1 MATGLL
7 ETGPKLDWTRDNK
20 IFDRYQIWKEKV
32 ELIFS
37 SALEESSSK
46 QKVSYLRYWMGEQG
60 IPLVKKW
67 TALGKLDFSSAEEDA
82 LSSGYILQN
91 YWNLLEAEFKPKGN
105 KLLSVIELWT
115 RSKQG
120 SKTLNEW
127 LTYVYNLVESCDYGD
142 SNERIIRDV
151 LIIGCNSDKA
161 KDKIVRQGEKIK
173 LQDVIEILQ
182 LEDSTRQTLTEMTS
196 TTQKIHYASYEKK
209 KGTGKKQKFQSNSN
223 SSSSSSSGQKQDSTG
238 SQKLCYRCS
247 KNYTKGHEKV
257 CKALN
262 AKCNACGVEGHFEI
276 ACKKS
281 GNFPKKSSSKF
292 QKPGSTGRMNIAS
305 AVEEPALQA
314 DFFDEKGILKEY
326 KPKSMYVLSGT
337 SDDKPIMIE
346 FGCGLTPLS
355 FDRKLTLQA
364 DTGADMNAINKK
376 TFDELF
382 PDVELEESTHILQNF
397 DKRLIKPIG
406 SFRCF
411 LRWKGHKYRV
421 KFEVMGIET
430 PNLLSRETTFLMGIL
445 KKCLSVEKT
454 QNEPSNQISSP
465 PVSGHSVPPT
475 EAAPVPLTEGASCHS
490 VPPTEAAPVPLT
502 EGVSCHSVPLTETAP
517 LTSTEVERSQMNCA
531 SISDTAETPDSSSVR
546 VVGSNNH
553 SLSITDL
560 PLTQEKVET
569 TYADVFQGLGK
580 FPGEPYKLRLKPDAV
595 PAKHRPR
602 RVPVHLQD
610 AFHEEIERLVK
621 IDVLE
626 KVTEP
631 TEWVNSFVIVEKVI
645 DSSNAHSP
653 NHVIKKSIRLCIDPK
668 DLNEALEREPYY
680 SRSIDELISMFAGAK
695 VFTIVDMDKGYW
707 QVVLHPESRKLTC
720 MAFDIGRYQFKRL
733 PMGSKVAS
741 DIFQRMLDSVYIGLP
756 GVTGIADDMV
766 IFGRNEEEHDRN
778 LILFL
783 ETTRKNGLVLNKKKL
798 QFKKEEVS
806 FFGHR
811 WNSTGISPDPKKT
824 ESILKMQFPPD
835 KETMH
840 SFLGLVNFLN
850 RYTPKLAELCSPLR
864 KLILKDSHYSP
875 GDPEHAA
882 FDAIKA
888 EFKKKIILPYF
899 DRNKETILQTDA
911 SKKGFGAVILQ
922 EEQPIYY
929 ASRALTSA
937 EKNYQNLEREAQA
950 AVWGMEKFHYFLY
963 GRKFI
968 LQTDQKPLVSI
979 FRKHMIDVSPRIQR
993 ITIRAWQYDFVPQHI
1008 PGRINVI
1015 ADSLSRV
1022 TPLEFQDSNAEKDI
1036 LAVNFLQYSSIEER
1050 ERDEMLQETSK
1061 DKELQSLKH
1070 YISTGWP
1077 SKRSQIPVSLHPYWN
1092 YRDELT
1098 VESGILMKNSKVLIP
1113 ETLKQK
1119 YLRQI
1124 HQGHQG
1130 IEACRSRAREFVFWV
1145 NINSDLK
1152 EMVEKCDIC
1161 QSQQNSTASV
1171 QKYVSEVPP
1180 HPWHTLGS
1188 DLFYFQRIDFLV
1200 VVDYFSKYLIVRK
1213 IPNSTSSAVIKELGM
1228 IFSEF
1233 GNPLVFRSDN
1243 GPCYSSQEF
1252 KFFMQNWLVEHR
1264 TSSPHYPQSNGLAE
1278 SMVKVSKNLI
1288 EKAIKQDLPWNK
1300 LLLDYRCTPISS
1312 EIPSPAEIL
1321 FGRKFRSSISILPS
1335 QVLNDR
1341 ISKQRELIAKKEG
1354 KFYAS
1359 TQDFQDRI
1367 KALPFEA
1374 GQNVWLQDSDSR
1386 KFEEAVIREK
1396 CREPN
1401 SYMVEIPATGQC
1413 FRRNSNFIKPRQ
1425 SDKNSVSTDPLPT
1438 TGLPE
1443 IPQEPPVLQQPS
1455 SPATS
1460 TVDAIPTVPPS
1471 KQNGN
1476 SILELQEL
1484 QDIPEYPEETI
1495 KEFHPQGSDS
1505 KSDISCTDIL
1515 ISEREMLRY
1524 DTIGR
1529 IELIPPIVLSSDNT
1543 KYKNIIQL
1551 FLQLFDELS
1560 VYRDCH

>member
-196 TTQKIHYASYEKK
+196 TAQKIHYASYEKK

-247 KNYTKGHEKV
+247 KNYSKGHEKV

-262 AKCNACGVEGHFEI
+262 ARCNACGVEGHFEI

-281 GNFPKKSSSKF
+281 GNFPKKSTSKF

-346 FGCGLTPLS
+346 FSCGLTPLS

-376 TFDELF
+376 TFIELF

-454 QNEPSNQISSP
+454 QNEPNNQISSLS
-465 PVSGHSVPPT
+465 VSDHSVPST
-475 EAAPVPLTEGASCHS
+475 EATPEAPVPLTE
-490 VPPTEAAPVPLT
+490 AAPLTST

-517 LTSTEVERSQMNCA
+517 LTSTEESSQMNCA
-531 SISDTAETPDSSSVR
+531 SISDTAKTPGSSSVR

-610 AFHEEIERLVK
+610 AFHEEVERLVK

-653 NHVIKKSIRLCIDPK
+653 NHSIKKSIRLCIDPK

-875 GDPEHAA
+875 GVPEHAA
-882 FDAIKA
+882 FDAIKT

-993 ITIRAWQYDFVPQHI
+993 ITIRAWQYDFEPQHI

-1050 ERDEMLQETSK
+1050 ERDEMLQETNK
-1061 DKELQSLKH
+1061 DEELQSLKH

-1077 SKRSQIPVSLHPYWN
+1077 AKRSQIPVFLHPYWN
-1092 YRDELT
+1092 FRDELT
-1098 VESGILMKNSKVLIP
+1098 VESGILMKNSKTLIP

-1119 YLRQI
+1119 YLKQI

-1213 IPNSTSSAVIKELGM
+1213 LPSSTSSAVIKELGM

-1288 EKAIKQDLPWNK
+1288 EKSIKQDLPWNR

-1386 KFEEAVIREK
+1386 KFEEAVIRKK

-1425 SDKNSVSTDPLPT
+1425 TNKNSVSTDPLP

-1455 SPATS
+1455 SQATS

-1471 KQNGN
+1471 KQNDN
-1476 SILELQEL
+1476 STPRTPRTPRQPRASRRSTKGIPPPRLGLQE
-1484 QDIPEYPEETI
+1484 
-1495 KEFHPQGSDS
+1495 
-1505 KSDISCTDIL
+1505 
-1515 ISEREMLRY
+1515 
-1524 DTIGR
+1524 
-1529 IELIPPIVLSSDNT
+1529 
-1543 KYKNIIQL
+1543 
-1551 FLQLFDELS
+1551 
-1560 VYRDCH
+1560 

>member
-37 SALEESSSK
+37 SALEESSAK

-67 TALGKLDFSSAEEDA
+67 TALGKLDFSCSEEDV

-142 SNERIIRDV
+142 SSERIIRDV

-223 SSSSSSSGQKQDSTG
+223 PSSSSSSGQKQDSTG
-238 SQKLCYRCS
+238 PQKLCYRCK

-262 AKCNACGVEGHFEI
+262 AKCNACGIEGHFEA

-314 DFFDEKGILKEY
+314 DFFDEKGLLKEY
-326 KPKSMYVLSGT
+326 QPKSMYVLSGT
-337 SDDKPIMIE
+337 PDDKPIMIE

-355 FDRKLTLQA
+355 FDRELTLQA
-364 DTGADMNAINKK
+364 DTGADMNAINRK
-376 TFDELF
+376 TFIELF
-382 PDVELEESTHILQNF
+382 PDVELEESTQILQNF

-421 KFEVMGIET
+421 KFEVMGIDT

-454 QNEPSNQISSP
+454 QNEPNNQISSL

-475 EAAPVPLTEGASCHS
+475 EADPLTPAEGDPLTSTEGVFSHSVTSTEDVFCHS
-490 VPPTEAAPVPLT
+490 VPPTE
-502 EGVSCHSVPLTETAP
+502 EKS
-517 LTSTEVERSQMNCA
+517 LTSMEERSHMNCA
-531 SISDTAETPDSSSVR
+531 SISDTADPSDSSSDS
-546 VVGSNNH
+546 VVGSNYH

-560 PLTQEKVET
+560 PLTQDKVES

-602 RVPVHLQD
+602 KVPVHLQD
-610 AFHEEIERLVK
+610 AFHEEVERLVK

-680 SRSIDELISMFAGAK
+680 SRTIDELISMFAGAK

-783 ETTRKNGLVLNKKKL
+783 ETTRKNGLVLNKRKL

-850 RYTPKLAELCSPLR
+850 RYTPRLAELCSPLR

-929 ASRALTSA
+929 ALRALTSA

-993 ITIRAWQYDFVPQHI
+993 ITIRAWQYDFIPQHI

-1050 ERDEMLQETSK
+1050 ERDEVLQETNK

-1077 SKRSQIPVSLHPYWN
+1077 AKRSQIPVSLHPYWN
-1092 YRDELT
+1092 FRDELT

-1119 YLRQI
+1119 YLMQI

-1130 IEACRSRAREFVFWV
+1130 IEACRTRAREFVF
-1145 NINSDLK
+1145 
-1152 EMVEKCDIC
+1152 
-1161 QSQQNSTASV
+1161 
-1171 QKYVSEVPP
+1171 
-1180 HPWHTLGS
+1180 
-1188 DLFYFQRIDFLV
+1188 R
-1200 VVDYFSKYLIVRK
+1200 
-1213 IPNSTSSAVIKELGM
+1213 
-1228 IFSEF
+1228 
-1233 GNPLVFRSDN
+1233 
-1243 GPCYSSQEF
+1243 
-1252 KFFMQNWLVEHR
+1252 
-1264 TSSPHYPQSNGLAE
+1264 
-1278 SMVKVSKNLI
+1278 I
-1288 EKAIKQDLPWNK
+1288 EKAVRQDLPWNR

-1321 FGRKFRSSISILPS
+1321 FGRKLRSSISILPS
-1335 QVLNDR
+1335 QVMNDR

-1354 KFYAS
+1354 MFY
-1359 TQDFQDRI
+1359 TNVKDFQDRI

-1374 GQNVWLQDSDSR
+1374 GQNVWLQNSDSR
-1386 KFEEAVIREK
+1386 KYEEAVIHEK

-1401 SYMVEIPATGQC
+1401 SYMVQIPATGQC

-1425 SDKNSVSTDPLPT
+1425 SEQNSVSTELQST
-1438 TGLPE
+1438 TVLPE
-1443 IPQEPPVLQQPS
+1443 IPQEPPAFQQSAAPS
-1455 SPATS
+1455 SQATS

-1471 KQNGN
+1471 KQNDN
-1476 SILELQEL
+1476 STPKTSRTPRHPQVSRRSTKGIPPARLGLQE
-1484 QDIPEYPEETI
+1484 
-1495 KEFHPQGSDS
+1495 
-1505 KSDISCTDIL
+1505 
-1515 ISEREMLRY
+1515 
-1524 DTIGR
+1524 
-1529 IELIPPIVLSSDNT
+1529 
-1543 KYKNIIQL
+1543 
-1551 FLQLFDELS
+1551 
-1560 VYRDCH
+1560 

>member
-67 TALGKLDFSSAEEDA
+67 TALGKLDFSSSEEDA

-142 SNERIIRDV
+142 SSERIIRDV

-305 AVEEPALQA
+305 TVEEPALQA
-314 DFFDEKGILKEY
+314 DFFDEKGVLKEY
-326 KPKSMYVLSGT
+326 RPKSMYVLSGT

-376 TFDELF
+376 TFIELF

-454 QNEPSNQISSP
+454 QNNQISSP
-465 PVSGHSVPPT
+465 PVSGHSVLPT

-490 VPPTEAAPVPLT
+490 VPPTEAAPVPST

-517 LTSTEVERSQMNCA
+517 LTSTEERSQMNCA

-546 VVGSNNH
+546 VAGSNNH
-553 SLSITDL
+553 SLSVTDL
-560 PLTQEKVET
+560 PLTQDKVES

-668 DLNEALEREPYY
+668 DLNEALEREP
-680 SRSIDELISMFAGAK
+680 
-695 VFTIVDMDKGYW
+695 
-707 QVVLHPESRKLTC
+707 
-720 MAFDIGRYQFKRL
+720 
-733 PMGSKVAS
+733 
-741 DIFQRMLDSVYIGLP
+741 
-756 GVTGIADDMV
+756 
-766 IFGRNEEEHDRN
+766 
-778 LILFL
+778 
-783 ETTRKNGLVLNKKKL
+783 
-798 QFKKEEVS
+798 
-806 FFGHR
+806 
-811 WNSTGISPDPKKT
+811 
-824 ESILKMQFPPD
+824 
-835 KETMH
+835 
-840 SFLGLVNFLN
+840 
-850 RYTPKLAELCSPLR
+850 
-864 KLILKDSHYSP
+864 
-875 GDPEHAA
+875 
-882 FDAIKA
+882 
-888 EFKKKIILPYF
+888 
-899 DRNKETILQTDA
+899 
-911 SKKGFGAVILQ
+911 
-922 EEQPIYY
+922 
-929 ASRALTSA
+929 
-937 EKNYQNLEREAQA
+937 
-950 AVWGMEKFHYFLY
+950 
-963 GRKFI
+963 
-968 LQTDQKPLVSI
+968 
-979 FRKHMIDVSPRIQR
+979 
-993 ITIRAWQYDFVPQHI
+993 
-1008 PGRINVI
+1008 
-1015 ADSLSRV
+1015 
-1022 TPLEFQDSNAEKDI
+1022 
-1036 LAVNFLQYSSIEER
+1036 
-1050 ERDEMLQETSK
+1050 
-1061 DKELQSLKH
+1061 
-1070 YISTGWP
+1070 
-1077 SKRSQIPVSLHPYWN
+1077 
-1092 YRDELT
+1092 
-1098 VESGILMKNSKVLIP
+1098 
-1113 ETLKQK
+1113 
-1119 YLRQI
+1119 
-1124 HQGHQG
+1124 
-1130 IEACRSRAREFVFWV
+1130 
-1145 NINSDLK
+1145 
-1152 EMVEKCDIC
+1152 
-1161 QSQQNSTASV
+1161 TA
-1171 QKYVSEVPP
+1171 
-1180 HPWHTLGS
+1180 
-1188 DLFYFQRIDFLV
+1188 
-1200 VVDYFSKYLIVRK
+1200 
-1213 IPNSTSSAVIKELGM
+1213 
-1228 IFSEF
+1228 
-1233 GNPLVFRSDN
+1233 
-1243 GPCYSSQEF
+1243 
-1252 KFFMQNWLVEHR
+1252 
-1264 TSSPHYPQSNGLAE
+1264 
-1278 SMVKVSKNLI
+1278 
-1288 EKAIKQDLPWNK
+1288 
-1300 LLLDYRCTPISS
+1300 
-1312 EIPSPAEIL
+1312 
-1321 FGRKFRSSISILPS
+1321 
-1335 QVLNDR
+1335 
-1341 ISKQRELIAKKEG
+1341 
-1354 KFYAS
+1354 
-1359 TQDFQDRI
+1359 
-1367 KALPFEA
+1367 
-1374 GQNVWLQDSDSR
+1374 
-1386 KFEEAVIREK
+1386 
-1396 CREPN
+1396 
-1401 SYMVEIPATGQC
+1401 
-1413 FRRNSNFIKPRQ
+1413 
-1425 SDKNSVSTDPLPT
+1425 DPLM
-1438 TGLPE
+1438 
-1443 IPQEPPVLQQPS
+1443 
-1455 SPATS
+1455 
-1460 TVDAIPTVPPS
+1460 
-1471 KQNGN
+1471 N
-1476 SILELQEL
+1476 
-1484 QDIPEYPEETI
+1484 
-1495 KEFHPQGSDS
+1495 
-1505 KSDISCTDIL
+1505 
-1515 ISEREMLRY
+1515 
-1524 DTIGR
+1524 
-1529 IELIPPIVLSSDNT
+1529 
-1543 KYKNIIQL
+1543 
-1551 FLQLFDELS
+1551 
-1560 VYRDCH
+1560 

>member
-67 TALGKLDFSSAEEDA
+67 TALGKLDFSSSEEDA
-82 LSSGYILQN
+82 LSSAYILQN

-142 SNERIIRDV
+142 SSERIIRDV

-223 SSSSSSSGQKQDSTG
+223 SPSSSSSGQKQDSTG

-305 AVEEPALQA
+305 TVEEPALQA

-326 KPKSMYVLSGT
+326 RPKSMYVLSGT

-376 TFDELF
+376 TFIELF
-382 PDVELEESTHILQNF
+382 PDVELEESTHILKNF

-454 QNEPSNQISSP
+454 QNNQISSP
-465 PVSGHSVPPT
+465 PVSGHSVLPT
-475 EAAPVPLTEGASCHS
+475 EAAPVPLMEGASCHS
-490 VPPTEAAPVPLT
+490 VPPTEAAPVPPTEATPLAST
-502 EGVSCHSVPLTETAP
+502 EGVSCHSVPLMETAP
-517 LTSTEVERSQMNCA
+517 LTSTEERSQMNCA
-531 SISDTAETPDSSSVR
+531 SISDMAETPDSSSVR
-546 VVGSNNH
+546 VAGSNNH
-553 SLSITDL
+553 SLSVTDL
-560 PLTQEKVET
+560 PLTQDKVES

-595 PAKHRPR
+595 PVKHRPR

-922 EEQPIYY
+922 EEQ
-929 ASRALTSA
+929 
-937 EKNYQNLEREAQA
+937 
-950 AVWGMEKFHYFLY
+950 
-963 GRKFI
+963 
-968 LQTDQKPLVSI
+968 D
-979 FRKHMIDVSPRIQR
+979 PRIQR
-993 ITIRAWQYDFVPQHI
+993 ITIQAWQYDFVPQHI

-1050 ERDEMLQETSK
+1050 ERDEMLHETNK

-1077 SKRSQIPVSLHPYWN
+1077 VKRSQIPVSLHPYWN
-1092 YRDELT
+1092 FRDELT

-1119 YLRQI
+1119 YLKQI

-1213 IPNSTSSAVIKELGM
+1213 LPSSTSSASGKTA
-1228 IFSEF
+1228 
-1233 GNPLVFRSDN
+1233 
-1243 GPCYSSQEF
+1243 
-1252 KFFMQNWLVEHR
+1252 
-1264 TSSPHYPQSNGLAE
+1264 TSS
-1278 SMVKVSKNLI
+1278 NL
-1288 EKAIKQDLPWNK
+1288 
-1300 LLLDYRCTPISS
+1300 
-1312 EIPSPAEIL
+1312 
-1321 FGRKFRSSISILPS
+1321 GRPT
-1335 QVLNDR
+1335 R
-1341 ISKQRELIAKKEG
+1341 IQ
-1354 KFYAS
+1354 
-1359 TQDFQDRI
+1359 
-1367 KALPFEA
+1367 
-1374 GQNVWLQDSDSR
+1374 
-1386 KFEEAVIREK
+1386 
-1396 CREPN
+1396 
-1401 SYMVEIPATGQC
+1401 
-1413 FRRNSNFIKPRQ
+1413 
-1425 SDKNSVSTDPLPT
+1425 
-1438 TGLPE
+1438 
-1443 IPQEPPVLQQPS
+1443 
-1455 SPATS
+1455 
-1460 TVDAIPTVPPS
+1460 
-1471 KQNGN
+1471 
-1476 SILELQEL
+1476 
-1484 QDIPEYPEETI
+1484 
-1495 KEFHPQGSDS
+1495 
-1505 KSDISCTDIL
+1505 
-1515 ISEREMLRY
+1515 
-1524 DTIGR
+1524 
-1529 IELIPPIVLSSDNT
+1529 
-1543 KYKNIIQL
+1543 
-1551 FLQLFDELS
+1551 FLQIP
-1560 VYRDCH
+1560 Y

>member
-1 MATGLL
+1 
-7 ETGPKLDWTRDNK
+7 
-20 IFDRYQIWKEKV
+20 
-32 ELIFS
+32 
-37 SALEESSSK
+37 
-46 QKVSYLRYWMGEQG
+46 
-60 IPLVKKW
+60 
-67 TALGKLDFSSAEEDA
+67 
-82 LSSGYILQN
+82 
-91 YWNLLEAEFKPKGN
+91 
-105 KLLSVIELWT
+105 
-115 RSKQG
+115 
-120 SKTLNEW
+120 
-127 LTYVYNLVESCDYGD
+127 
-142 SNERIIRDV
+142 
-151 LIIGCNSDKA
+151 
-161 KDKIVRQGEKIK
+161 
-173 LQDVIEILQ
+173 
-182 LEDSTRQTLTEMTS
+182 
-196 TTQKIHYASYEKK
+196 
-209 KGTGKKQKFQSNSN
+209 
-223 SSSSSSSGQKQDSTG
+223 
-238 SQKLCYRCS
+238 
-247 KNYTKGHEKV
+247 
-257 CKALN
+257 
-262 AKCNACGVEGHFEI
+262 
-276 ACKKS
+276 
-281 GNFPKKSSSKF
+281 
-292 QKPGSTGRMNIAS
+292 
-305 AVEEPALQA
+305 
-314 DFFDEKGILKEY
+314 
-326 KPKSMYVLSGT
+326 
-337 SDDKPIMIE
+337 
-346 FGCGLTPLS
+346 
-355 FDRKLTLQA
+355 
-364 DTGADMNAINKK
+364 
-376 TFDELF
+376 
-382 PDVELEESTHILQNF
+382 
-397 DKRLIKPIG
+397 
-406 SFRCF
+406 
-411 LRWKGHKYRV
+411 
-421 KFEVMGIET
+421 
-430 PNLLSRETTFLMGIL
+430 
-445 KKCLSVEKT
+445 
-454 QNEPSNQISSP
+454 
-465 PVSGHSVPPT
+465 
-475 EAAPVPLTEGASCHS
+475 
-490 VPPTEAAPVPLT
+490 
-502 EGVSCHSVPLTETAP
+502 
-517 LTSTEVERSQMNCA
+517 MNCA

-595 PAKHRPR
+595 PVKHRPR

-610 AFHEEIERLVK
+610 AFHEEVERLVK

-741 DIFQRMLDSVYIGLP
+741 NIFQRMLDSVYIGLP

-798 QFKKEEVS
+798 QFKEEEVS

-875 GDPEHAA
+875 GDPEHAP

-899 DRNKETILQTDA
+899 DRHKETILQTDA

-929 ASRALTSA
+929 ASRALTST

-1050 ERDEMLQETSK
+1050 ERDEMLQETNK
-1061 DKELQSLKH
+1061 DEELQSLKH

-1077 SKRSQIPVSLHPYWN
+1077 AKRSQIPVSLHPYWN
-1092 YRDELT
+1092 FRDELT

-1113 ETLKQK
+1113 E
-1119 YLRQI
+1119 
-1124 HQGHQG
+1124 
-1130 IEACRSRAREFVFWV
+1130 
-1145 NINSDLK
+1145 
-1152 EMVEKCDIC
+1152 
-1161 QSQQNSTASV
+1161 
-1171 QKYVSEVPP
+1171 
-1180 HPWHTLGS
+1180 
-1188 DLFYFQRIDFLV
+1188 
-1200 VVDYFSKYLIVRK
+1200 
-1213 IPNSTSSAVIKELGM
+1213 
-1228 IFSEF
+1228 
-1233 GNPLVFRSDN
+1233 
-1243 GPCYSSQEF
+1243 
-1252 KFFMQNWLVEHR
+1252 
-1264 TSSPHYPQSNGLAE
+1264 
-1278 SMVKVSKNLI
+1278 
-1288 EKAIKQDLPWNK
+1288 
-1300 LLLDYRCTPISS
+1300 
-1312 EIPSPAEIL
+1312 SPAEIL

-1374 GQNVWLQDSDSR
+1374 GQNVWLQNSDSR

-1425 SDKNSVSTDPLPT
+1425 TNKNSVSTDPLPT

-1455 SPATS
+1455 SQATS

-1471 KQNGN
+1471 KQNDN
-1476 SILELQEL
+1476 STPRTPRTPRQPRASRRSTKGIPPPRLGLQE
-1484 QDIPEYPEETI
+1484 
-1495 KEFHPQGSDS
+1495 
-1505 KSDISCTDIL
+1505 
-1515 ISEREMLRY
+1515 
-1524 DTIGR
+1524 
-1529 IELIPPIVLSSDNT
+1529 
-1543 KYKNIIQL
+1543 
-1551 FLQLFDELS
+1551 
-1560 VYRDCH
+1560 